1 MLLSMTNRLNR
12 RLDSDHI
19 SITWLATGAFDLS
32 GVWRVIV
39 ALLKISVPATVLH
52 LATAKHSTS
61 VRVDLFLR
69 GLQCG
74 FSS

>member
-1 MLLSMTNRLNR
+1 MSDAVRVEGHNR
-12 RLDSDHI
+12 I
-19 SITWLATGAFDLS
+19 AE
-32 GVWRVIV
+32 
-39 ALLKISVPATVLH
+39 ISVPATVLY

-69 GLQCG
+69 GVQCR